1 MLYNLDD
8 MFVIVRFTHPN
19 LSLSPHHANVVDVL
33 KMHLNFKK
41 CIYAYK
47 IVCYSC
53 LFYKY
58 NLDVFKM
65 RSNFKKYTYAYKI
78 VCYSR
83 LIYKYDL
90 DAMLML
96 LMQKLRNDISCYQV

>member
-1 MLYNLDD
+1 

-47 IVCYSC
+47 IVCYSR

-58 NLDVFKM
+58 NLDAFKM
-65 RSNFKKYTYAYKI
+65 RSNFKKYTCTYAYKI